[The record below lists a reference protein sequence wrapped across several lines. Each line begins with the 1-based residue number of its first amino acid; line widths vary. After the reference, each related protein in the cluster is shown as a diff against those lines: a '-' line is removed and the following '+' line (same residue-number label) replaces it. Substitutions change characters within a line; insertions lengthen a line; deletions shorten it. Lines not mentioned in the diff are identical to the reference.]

1 MKTHPADR
9 QRRDRERHDGQRGP
23 YVSMARPVAHPR
35 REAPEGRPAG
45 PAGPAGPAVVER
57 AER

>member
-45 PAGPAGPAVVER
+45 PAGPAVVER